1 MRGEAPVR
9 GAVPAGGDEDVLPWP
24 EVDAFLTWMVAER
37 GRSAATVDAYRRDL
51 RRYQAWMDERGI
63 PVGSIAP
70 SDIEAHLDELSGSGL
85 ARSSVARASAVVRTF
100 HRFLAAEEESGVDPA
115 ARVDPP
121 KRGRGVPKALS
132 EEQVASLLGAVT
144 GEDPVARR
152 DRAMLELLYGCGLRA
167 SELVGLRVGDVD
179 LDRRLLR
186 ALGKGSKERVVPI
199 GRLAAEAAAAWLAP
213 GGRDRFVPRR
223 WRSRDDADAVFLN
236 QRGGRL
242 TRQGVWLVLQRRAR
256 LVGLA
261 DVVHPHV
268 LRHSCATHMLE
279 HGADLRAVQEMLGH
293 ASISTTQTY
302 TKVATERLFDVYRQA
317 HPRAEASPS

>member
-1 MRGEAPVR
+1 MTEVAAEV
-9 GAVPAGGDEDVLPWP
+9 AATVPLPWP
-24 EVDAFLTWMVAER
+24 EVDAFLTWLIAER
-37 GRSAATVDAYRRDL
+37 GRSKATIDAYRRDL
-51 RRYQAWMDERGI
+51 RRYQRWMDERGI
-63 PVGSIAP
+63 RPDAIAP
-70 SDIEAHLDELSGSGL
+70 TDIEAHLDGLREGGL
-85 ARSSVARASAVVRTF
+85 ASSSVARASAVVRTF
-100 HRFLAAEEESGVDPA
+100 HRFLAAEEDAGVDPA
-115 ARVDPP
+115 AMVDPP

-132 EEQVASLLGAVT
+132 EAQISALLGSVT
-144 GEDPVARR
+144 GDEPVARR
-152 DRAMLELLYGCGLRA
+152 DRAMFELMYGCGLRV
-167 SELVGLRVGDVD
+167 SELVGLRQGDVD

-186 ALGKGSKERVVPI
+186 AFGKGSKERVVPV
-199 GRLAAEAAAAWLAP
+199 GRLAAEAASAWLAP

-256 LVGLA
+256 TVGLA
-261 DVVHPHV
+261 EVIHPHV

-302 TKVATERLFDVYRQA
+302 TRVATERLFEVYRDA
-317 HPRAEASPS
+317 HPRAEAAAS